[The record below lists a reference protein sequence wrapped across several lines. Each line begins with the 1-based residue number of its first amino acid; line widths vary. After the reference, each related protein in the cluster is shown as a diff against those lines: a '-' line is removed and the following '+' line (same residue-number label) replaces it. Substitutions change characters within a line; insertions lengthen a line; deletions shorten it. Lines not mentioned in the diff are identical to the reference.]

1 MTRRICV
8 AYGFTVLLCS
18 SVSAQAASANSSKI
32 ETAGTFVAI
41 ALPLTAGGIALWKD
55 DWTGVKQLT
64 TVTVL
69 TVGTVFVLKHLVR
82 ECRPFAHPCTPGGSN
97 WDSFP
102 SDTAA
107 LGFAPAGFLWHRY
120 GWEYGLPAYAAAE
133 FVGYSR
139 VDAKKHHWWDVATSA
154 AISLGYNELIT
165 TRYHKRY
172 GFSSDLEASPD
183 GVYASLNYRW

>member
-1 MTRRICV
+1 V
-8 AYGFTVLLCS
+8 
-18 SVSAQAASANSSKI
+18 QAASAKSSKI

-55 DWTGVKQLT
+55 DWTGVKQLA

-69 TVGTVFVLKHLVR
+69 TFGTVYALKHLVR

-107 LGFAPAGFLWHRY
+107 LGFAPAGFLWRRY
-120 GWEYGLPAYAAAE
+120 GWQYGLPAYAAAE

-139 VDAKKHHWWDVATSA
+139 VDAKKHHWWDVATSSV
-154 AISLGYNELIT
+154 ISLGYNELIT
-165 TRYHKRY
+165 TRFHARY